1 MSSDAAALRRLWWVP
16 VLGLVAGDLA
26 LFVLLQG
33 PLEALPAR
41 RTLLRYLPL
50 ALHLLP
56 RVALF
61 AWAWPRLG
69 EGGAYQTLLAAQAA
83 LPLLHLALA
92 WGVVP
97 TLVARGLLAGPLLWT
112 GLRLL
117 PPLLELGALALAF
130 RLRASHPEEA
140 ELAVPLSAAF
150 AVLGGGWLAL
160 GLLPLLAAAFGDPLR
175 EELCQGSATRASL
188 AGFLTLLALPLAL
201 LASLGPPWGRSL
213 LGFPL
218 GWLPLPALLLG
229 AWNWTRLG
237 ARLGPAGRGWRILT
251 RLGIALLGLLL
262 LAALLIL
269 WALGA
274 RPWR

>member
-1 MSSDAAALRRLWWVP
+1 MSSDAATLRRLWWVP
-16 VLGLVAGDLA
+16 ILGLVAADLA
-26 LFVLLQG
+26 LFILLQG
-33 PLEALPAR
+33 SLEALPTR
-41 RTLLRYLPL
+41 RALLRYLPFT
-50 ALHLLP
+50 LHLLP
-56 RVALF
+56 RLALF
-61 AWAWPRLG
+61 AWAWPRLR

-97 TLVARGLLAGPLLWT
+97 TLVARGILAGPLLWT

-130 RLRASHPEEA
+130 RLRAPHPDEA

-150 AVLGGGWLAL
+150 AVLGGGWLVL
-160 GLLPLLAAAFGDPLR
+160 GLLPLMAAAFGDPLR
-175 EELCQGSATRASL
+175 EELSEGSPSRASL

-201 LASLGPPWGRSL
+201 LASLGPLWGRSL
-213 LGFPL
+213 LSLPL

-229 AWNWTRLG
+229 AWNWTRFGAGLG
-237 ARLGPAGRGWRILT
+237 VAGRGWRVLT
-251 RLGIALLGLLL
+251 RLGIALLGLFL

-269 WALGA
+269 GALGA
-274 RPWR
+274 KPWR